1 MKINLYDV
9 DEFVKINH
17 LQEVTSGVLFQ
28 RGGVPHPEGLLS
40 NDIFGITVKSRKETF
55 AYIDL
60 HGHFFHPHMYKVVRY
75 MFRNVDK
82 IINGEEFYSINEFW

>member
-9 DEFVKINH
+9 DEFVKLNH
-17 LQEVTSGVLFQ
+17 LKEVTSGVLFQ

-55 AYIDL
+55 AYIEL
-60 HGHFFHPHMYKVVRY
+60 NGQFIYQHIYKVVRY
-75 MFRNVDK
+75 MF
-82 IINGEEFYSINEFW
+82 